1 MNRDMDAARNKYLHP
16 NTYNVNLPE
25 MPHGIEG
32 IMAQIEAFLVGFPDA
47 QFDLKDV
54 VMEGSIIA
62 MRVVLVATHLGE
74 YRGIAATGKPVRM
87 DEFVFIEM
95 KDNKIWKFYP
105 LFDLEPVIKE
115 TPG

>member
-1 MNRDMDAARNKYLHP
+1 MDAARQKYLHP
-16 NTYNVNLPE
+16 STYNVNFPE
-25 MPHGIEG
+25 MPPGIEG

-47 QFDLKDV
+47 KFELKDF

-62 MRVVLVATHLGE
+62 LRIILTATHLGE
-74 YRGIAATGKPVRM
+74 YRGIAATGKSVRV

-115 TPG
+115 TSD